1 MIGRNVWIPV
11 KWQFLF
17 LAAGALCAGCERGQA
32 QLPPPPQTPEVKVS
46 LPVTRQVTDYEDFPG
61 RLDAVNAVEV
71 RARVSGYLDQMHFT
85 EGADVKK
92 GDVLFEIDPRP
103 YKAELARAEGNVV
116 QSEGHLK
123 RLESDYQ
130 RAQTLYPKGAM
141 GREDFDRITGDR
153 TEAVGAVAVAKAAR
167 DMARLN
173 LDFTK
178 VQASQ
183 NGRISRRMIDPG
195 NMVKAD
201 ETPLTTIVSL
211 NPIYA
216 YFDLDERT
224 TLRLQR
230 LIRQHRIKWSTDA
243 ALPVLLGL
251 ADEDGFPRQGTIN
264 FADNRVDAD
273 TGTWRLRGLFTNSD
287 HALNPGMF
295 VRIRL
300 PIGTPY
306 QATLISEQAISSDQG
321 RKYVYVV
328 TDQMDPTKKAPV
340 LDVETK
346 QPVQVAEKR
355 DVKLGRLHD
364 GLRVITDGL
373 KPGDMVVVV
382 GLQRVRPGMPVV
394 YREPIAMP
402 VVSDDEPSAAARDTI
417 RKTADGK

>member
-1 MIGRNVWIPV
+1 MIRRNAWIPG
-11 KWQFLF
+11 KWQWLCI
-17 LAAGALCAGCERGQA
+17 LCGALCAGCERGQA

-71 RARVSGYLDQMHFT
+71 RARVSGYLDKMHFT

-103 YKAELARAEGNVV
+103 YKAELARAEGNVA

-123 RLESDYQ
+123 RLEADYQ
-130 RAQTLYPKGAM
+130 RALTLYPKGAM
-141 GREDFDRITGDR
+141 GREDFDRTTGDR
-153 TEAVGAVAVAKAAR
+153 TEAVGALAVSRAAR

-173 LDFTK
+173 MEFTK
-178 VQASQ
+178 VLASQ

-211 NPIYA
+211 DPIYA

-230 LIRQHRIKWSTDA
+230 LFRQDKIKWATDA
-243 ALPVLLGL
+243 GLPVLLGL
-251 ADEDGFPRQGTIN
+251 ADEDAFPRQGTIN

-273 TGTWRLRGLFTNSD
+273 TGTWRLRGLFKNAD
-287 HALNPGMF
+287 HALSPGMF

-300 PIGTPY
+300 PVGTPY

-328 TDQMDPTKKAPV
+328 DKSDK
-340 LDVETK
+340 VESRPIK
-346 QPVQVAEKR
+346 I
-355 DVKLGRLHD
+355 GRLHD
-364 GLRVITDGL
+364 GLRVITSGL
-373 KPGDMVVVV
+373 KTDDRVVVS
-382 GLQRVRPGMPVV
+382 GLQRVRPGMEVNPGDDPVPM
-394 YREPIAMP
+394 PI
-402 VVSDDEPSAAARDTI
+402 VSNEDEPASAAGSSGRGAKGQNHEVQNRPSG
-417 RKTADGK
+417 GK